1 VHSPIQQNETSLTR
15 VCSNNRRRREQP
27 ALKNVVGTQLASS
40 PLLRGKADVDYCH
53 MNLWLARAMPSARLK
68 RLLRLRKSITE
79 ILPTMIALPGAREAV
94 KMPIKR
100 PVVTEMD
107 LLRARQ
113 IVCSLI
119 PLKRLSSDD
128 AEIVARAIAEGI
140 AVGRK
145 QRLEMAKL
153 DLEA

>member
-1 VHSPIQQNETSLTR
+1 
-15 VCSNNRRRREQP
+15 
-27 ALKNVVGTQLASS
+27 
-40 PLLRGKADVDYCH
+40 
-53 MNLWLARAMPSARLK
+53 
-68 RLLRLRKSITE
+68 
-79 ILPTMIALPGAREAV
+79 
-94 KMPIKR
+94 MPIKR

-113 IVCSLI
+113 IVCSLM

-140 AVGRK
+140 AGGRK
-145 QRLEMAKL
+145 QGLEMAKV

>member
-1 VHSPIQQNETSLTR
+1 
-15 VCSNNRRRREQP
+15 
-27 ALKNVVGTQLASS
+27 
-40 PLLRGKADVDYCH
+40 
-53 MNLWLARAMPSARLK
+53 
-68 RLLRLRKSITE
+68 
-79 ILPTMIALPGAREAV
+79 
-94 KMPIKR
+94 
-100 PVVTEMD
+100 MD

-128 AEIVARAIAEGI
+128 AEIVARVIAEGI